1 MGYVINKELCI
12 ACGACEP
19 VCPVEAISE
28 DDGKYVINDTLCIEC
43 GACEG
48 VCPMEVI
55 FPSIEEMENQ

>member
-1 MGYVINKELCI
+1 MAYVIDKEACI

-19 VCPVEAISE
+19 VCPVDAIME
-28 DDGKYVINDTLCIEC
+28 DDGKYRIDPNLCIEC

-55 FPSIEEMENQ
+55 YPGINE